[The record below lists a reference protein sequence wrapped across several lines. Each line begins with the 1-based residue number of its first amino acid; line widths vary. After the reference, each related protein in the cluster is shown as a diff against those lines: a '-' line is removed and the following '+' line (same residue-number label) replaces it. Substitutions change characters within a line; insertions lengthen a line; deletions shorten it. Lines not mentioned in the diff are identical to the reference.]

1 CRREQGRSRVPAWRH
16 VREAPQADGRMGE
29 LLCAGSADR
38 ARQGRGDAA
47 AMIEAKMPEGKLE
60 LVEENGEPV
69 VYVEFAGE
77 RIAKRFAGQGWIM
90 LEPGYRVY
98 GGEPGSYD
106 SISVE
111 YDGNDAQPQ

>member
-1 CRREQGRSRVPAWRH
+1 
-16 VREAPQADGRMGE
+16 
-29 LLCAGSADR
+29 
-38 ARQGRGDAA
+38 
-47 AMIEAKMPEGKLE
+47 MPEGKLE

-69 VYVEFAGE
+69 VYVEFAGK

-98 GGEPGSYD
+98 GGEPGGYD